1 MTLIDAISGNS
12 RMAPCFAN
20 IWEIHEIPSLDFG
33 NLTPFSSSTSKID
46 IEERNCSKEPMK
58 PLNSIELFS
67 GAGGLALGLHAAG
80 FRHKALYEWN
90 ASAVETL
97 QYNQRMGHQS
107 LQGCTITRAD
117 VRQVDFTKYRGID
130 LVAGGPPCQPFSMG
144 GKAAGM
150 NDVRDMFPQAIR
162 AVAEAQPRAFIF
174 ENVRGLLRP
183 AFSNYVEYIRLQM
196 EFPEFPISENAS
208 WDQNLARLERHKES
222 VGKVSSELR
231 YRVHVHQANAAE
243 FGVPQHRHRVFFV
256 GFRSDFVTDWSF
268 PKITHNH
275 SDSWMTLSEAIQ
287 DLPSPSSGAAKRW
300 PNHVLQPGAKSY
312 PGHTGSPLDRPAKAL
327 KAGAHGVPGGENMI
341 LYPDGSVRYLTVRE
355 SARVQTFPDDY
366 VFLGSWTE
374 AMRQL
379 GNAVPVRL
387 AEIVGSSVAKAL
399 AGQPLKKS
407 KSSKNAPLQSP

>member
-1 MTLIDAISGNS
+1 
-12 RMAPCFAN
+12 
-20 IWEIHEIPSLDFG
+20 
-33 NLTPFSSSTSKID
+33 
-46 IEERNCSKEPMK
+46 MK
-58 PLNSIELFS
+58 QLESIELFS

-80 FRHKALYEWN
+80 FHHRALYEWN

-97 QYNQRMGHQS
+97 RYNQKMGHES
-107 LQGCTITRAD
+107 LTNCEISRAD
-117 VRQVDFTKYRGID
+117 VRDVDFRKYRGVD

-183 AFSNYVEYIRLQM
+183 TFSNYVEYIRLQM
-196 EFPEFPISENAS
+196 EFPEFPVSENVS
-208 WDQNLARLERHKES
+208 WDQNLARLQRHKERI
-222 VGKVSSELR
+222 GKTVDGLC
-231 YRVHVHQANAAE
+231 YRVHVHQANAADY
-243 FGVPQHRHRVFFV
+243 GVPQHRHRVFFI
-256 GFRSDFVTDWSF
+256 GFRADLPTEWSF
-268 PKITHNH
+268 PKPTHADLNSATIRKSGQKFLPWLTLQEAIRDLSQPSERASKKWHNH
-275 SDSWMTLSEAIQ
+275 I
-287 DLPSPSSGAAKRW
+287 
-300 PNHVLQPGAKSY
+300 LQNGAKSY

-341 LYPDGSVRYLTVRE
+341 LFPDGTVRYLTVRE

-379 GNAVPVRL
+379 GNAVPMKL
-387 AEIVGSSVAKAL
+387 AEIVGRSLAQALTGQDRRKSQTSSHEA
-399 AGQPLKKS
+399 
-407 KSSKNAPLQSP
+407 LQSSR

>member
-1 MTLIDAISGNS
+1 
-12 RMAPCFAN
+12 
-20 IWEIHEIPSLDFG
+20 
-33 NLTPFSSSTSKID
+33 
-46 IEERNCSKEPMK
+46 
-58 PLNSIELFS
+58 
-67 GAGGLALGLHAAG
+67 
-80 FRHKALYEWN
+80 
-90 ASAVETL
+90 
-97 QYNQRMGHQS
+97 MGHPS
-107 LQGCTITRAD
+107 LQGCSITRAD
-117 VRQVDFTKYRGID
+117 VREVDFTRYLGID

-162 AVAEAQPRAFIF
+162 AVAEAKPRAFIF

-222 VGKVSSELR
+222 VGKEYTGLR

-268 PKITHNH
+268 PKTTHNY
-275 SDSWMTLSEAIQ
+275 SDSWVTLSEAIR
-287 DLPSPSSGAAKRW
+287 DLPAPSSRNAKKW
-300 PNHVLQPGAKSY
+300 ANHLLQSGAKSY

-341 LYPDGSVRYLTVRE
+341 RYPDDSVRYLSIRE

-379 GNAVPVRL
+379 GNAVPVKL
-387 AEIVGSSVAKAL
+387 AEIVGYSVAQAL

-407 KSSKNAPLQSP
+407 KSSANEAIQSP

>member
-1 MTLIDAISGNS
+1 MSE
-12 RMAPCFAN
+12 F
-20 IWEIHEIPSLDFG
+20 
-33 NLTPFSSSTSKID
+33 K
-46 IEERNCSKEPMK
+46 
-58 PLNSIELFS
+58 SIELFS

-90 ASAVETL
+90 AAAVETL
-97 QYNQRMGHQS
+97 QYNQRMGHKS
-107 LQGCTITRAD
+107 LQGCSITRAD

-150 NDVRDMFPQAIR
+150 KDVRDMFPQAIR

-183 AFSNYVEYIRLQM
+183 AFSNYVEFIRLQM

-208 WDQNLARLERHKES
+208 WDQNLARLERHKERVGEAS
-222 VGKVSSELR
+222 VGLR
-231 YRVHVHQANAAE
+231 YRVHVHQANAAD

-256 GFRSDFVTDWSF
+256 GFRSDFMTDWSF
-268 PKITHNH
+268 PKPTHND
-275 SDSWMTLSEAIQ
+275 SDSWMTLSEAIC
-287 DLPSPSSGAAKRW
+287 DLPDPSSRSAKKW
-300 PNHVLQPGAKSY
+300 HNHLLQPGAKTY

-341 LYPDGSVRYLTVRE
+341 VYPDGSVRYLSVRE

-379 GNAVPVRL
+379 GNAVPVKL

-399 AGQPLKKS
+399 AGQPPNKS
-407 KSSKNAPLQSP
+407 RSSANETLQSS

>member
-1 MTLIDAISGNS
+1 MK
-12 RMAPCFAN
+12 
-20 IWEIHEIPSLDFG
+20 E
-33 NLTPFSSSTSKID
+33 LT
-46 IEERNCSKEPMK
+46 
-58 PLNSIELFS
+58 SIELFS

-80 FRHKALYEWN
+80 FRHQALYEWN

-97 QYNQRMGHQS
+97 QYNQRMGHHS
-107 LQGCTITRAD
+107 LQGCAIVRAD
-117 VRQVDFTKYRGID
+117 VRQVDFTKHRGID

-162 AVAEAQPRAFIF
+162 ALAEAQPRAFIF

-208 WDQNLARLERHKES
+208 WDQNLARLERHMERM
-222 VGKVSSELR
+222 GGNAGGLR
-231 YRVHVHQANAAE
+231 YRVHLHQADAAD

-256 GFRSDFVTDWSF
+256 GFRSDLTTEWSF
-268 PKITHNH
+268 PKTTHSH
-275 SDSWMTLSEAIQ
+275 SSSWMKLSEAIS
-287 DLPSPSSGAAKRW
+287 DLPVPSSRESKKW
-300 PNHVLQPGAKSY
+300 HNHVLQPGAKSY
-312 PGHTGSPLDRPAKAL
+312 PGHTGSALDRPAKAL

-341 LYPDGSVRYLTVRE
+341 LYPDGSVRYLSVRE

-379 GNAVPVRL
+379 GNAVPVKL
-387 AEIVGSSVAKAL
+387 AEIVGASVAKAL
-399 AGQPLKKS
+399 AGQIPEKS
-407 KSSKNAPLQSP
+407 KSSADEALQSP